1 MIAPE
6 TIALVK
12 ERTDIV
18 AVIGETVRLTRS
30 GRSFKGLCPFHK
42 EKSGSFYV
50 HPDRG
55 FYHCFGCHESGSA
68 IDFVMKTNGL
78 DFREAVVML
87 AERAGIHV
95 EETTSKDPRAGEV
108 KRDKDE
114 LYAVNG
120 LAATYFERELGL
132 SKTHASHS
140 SHALAHYALD
150 ELARR
155 GMPDLAEESEDA
167 TRWMNAAQAFRLGYA
182 PPGWDGLATF
192 LRQQGISPLV
202 AERAGLL
209 VPRERGSGHYD
220 RFRHRLMFAVVDPL
234 GRVVAFSGRALAPPK
249 QGELPPGSPTY
260 GGESPA
266 KYINSPESPIYKK
279 GEQLFG
285 LFQAKLALRNRGEAI
300 LVEGNFDVVSLHA
313 RGIDTAIAPLGT
325 AFTSEQAKL
334 LKRFV
339 PKVVVLFD
347 GDAAGRKA
355 TRAARGPCRDGG
367 LEARVARLPQGIDPD
382 DLVRTRGP
390 RALAEILKNAS
401 GMLEYLIQDALDSEA
416 FSGASLTE
424 RVARVRAVAKLLSE
438 EDDPNL
444 QLMGKRYA
452 DELSQQLVMSG
463 KAPGDLVQLERLI
476 QQAVT
481 RPEASRR
488 AEDAERRRPRP
499 PSRVEALGLKVL
511 GALLDFPGLLDDPA
525 VAEALASVEGDAA
538 LAIVALRQHRAQHQG
553 RLDAEE
559 LLALVPRPIHPF
571 AAARLASPAFEAD
584 SDAKAELL
592 ENAQKLRN
600 LSWQREKAAT
610 LESLHQSSSTFS
622 PEDAELLR
630 ELERRA
636 KSKRG
641 TL

>member
-1 MIAPE
+1 
-6 TIALVK
+6 
-12 ERTDIV
+12 
-18 AVIGETVRLTRS
+18 
-30 GRSFKGLCPFHK
+30 
-42 EKSGSFYV
+42 
-50 HPDRG
+50 
-55 FYHCFGCHESGSA
+55 
-68 IDFVMKTNGL
+68 
-78 DFREAVVML
+78 
-87 AERAGIHV
+87 
-95 EETTSKDPRAGEV
+95 
-108 KRDKDE
+108 
-114 LYAVNG
+114 
-120 LAATYFERELGL
+120 
-132 SKTHASHS
+132 
-140 SHALAHYALD
+140 
-150 ELARR
+150 
-155 GMPDLAEESEDA
+155 
-167 TRWMNAAQAFRLGYA
+167 MNAAQAFRLGYA

-192 LRQQGISPLV
+192 LRQQGISPIV

-234 GRVVAFSGRALAPPK
+234 GRVVAFSGRALAPPQK
-249 QGELPPGSPTY
+249 GELPPGSPTY
-260 GGESPA
+260 DGEPPA
-266 KYINSPESPIYKK
+266 KYINSPESPVYKK

-325 AFTSEQAKL
+325 AFTAEQAKL

-355 TRAARGPCRDGG
+355 TRAARGPCREGG
-367 LEARVARLPQGIDPD
+367 LEARVARLPKGVDPD
-382 DLVRTRGP
+382 DLVRTKGP
-390 RALAEILKNAS
+390 VALAEVLKNAT

-452 DELSQQLVMSG
+452 DELSQRLVMAG
-463 KAPGDLVQLERLI
+463 KAPDDLTQLERLI
-476 QQAVT
+476 HQAVS
-481 RPEASRR
+481 RPDAQRR
-488 AEDAERRRPRP
+488 AEESEARRPKP
-499 PSRVEALGLKVL
+499 PTREEALGLKVL
-511 GALLDFPGLLDDPA
+511 GALLDYPSLFADRA
-525 VAEALASVEGDAA
+525 VAEALGAVEGEAA
-538 LAIVALRQHRAQHQG
+538 LAIVALRQHVAQHHG
-553 RLDAEE
+553 GLDAEQ
-559 LLALVPRPIHPF
+559 LLALVPRPIHAF

-600 LSWQREKAAT
+600 LAWQREKAAT

-622 PEDAELLR
+622 QEDAELLR

-636 KSKRG
+636 KNKRG
-641 TL
+641 QL